1 MGVSSRVVGV
11 PSEEASAEREVEL
24 VARALCARGS
34 VREAIA
40 MLRGAVT
47 RDAGHQDCRTL
58 LDAIEGGDVPAGPG
72 TTVELDLPLV
82 DRWIRAGALVEALAL
97 LGGTPMGSLDTGRE
111 WANLLGELLAPVPVD
126 AEDTLVAMHHQLLS
140 GGASVALTLLEE
152 REREAGEGLPAWASR
167 RLELL
172 RWMLLD
178 NAAVAESYREL
189 PTTAPSALAG
199 ALRDPLGRRN
209 VPQALEA
216 ARAFCDANPGHEDAH
231 RACLALEAIAK
242 EIEVHSGSDTTHSLT
257 IPMYGLPAAAMQLRM
272 GNLDAACSIYRKLE
286 GRAEGAEATRLLEEV
301 EALQRALA
309 GEPVERDS
317 WTEETTQL
325 EAPPDDGW
333 PEESEEATLDGL
345 EAIAPSTTLDP
356 PRGVDMGPTTEMP
369 DAAGQ
374 AERLVAQG
382 RLEEAEKLLR
392 ALAGS
397 SQDGSSLLARADAIA
412 EMRAKRDSSGV
423 LVRQIKPVK

>member
-126 AEDTLVAMHHQLLS
+126 AEETLVAMHHQLLS

-397 SQDGSSLLARADAIA
+397 SRDGSSLLARADAIA

>member
-126 AEDTLVAMHHQLLS
+126 AEETLVAMHHQLLS

>member
-216 ARAFCDANPGHEDAH
+216 ARAFSAANPGHEDAH

-286 GRAEGAEATRLLEEV
+286 GRAEGAEATRLLAEV